1 MNFKT
6 ATIVSKILAGSILFC
21 TLRHWKT
28 ALIPWSLVVQPW
40 TRVNLLT
47 VGLNFPAFALC
58 LVGSGA
64 LLLGKRWGYYCI
76 YADFPFSIIGMCF
89 CFVPYTMRFLP
100 LSPSTP
106 YLMMSVMLGINF
118 LVIGV
123 LVWTHVAVR
132 KEEFA

>member
-1 MNFKT
+1 
-6 ATIVSKILAGSILFC
+6 
-21 TLRHWKT
+21 
-28 ALIPWSLVVQPW
+28 
-40 TRVNLLT
+40 
-47 VGLNFPAFALC
+47 
-58 LVGSGA
+58 
-64 LLLGKRWGYYCI
+64 
-76 YADFPFSIIGMCF
+76 
-89 CFVPYTMRFLP
+89 MRFLP